1 MQKKKH
7 TVDILFLVCLFC
19 VFALSSLLVLVFG
32 ANSHQKNVEAAQKNY
47 NQRTSLLYL
56 AEKVRQNDVRGA
68 VRLGKVGES
77 DALVM
82 ETQIEGSAYE
92 TWIFL
97 NEGELREVMVRGG
110 SAVNPTDG
118 QPIMALS
125 DLDLELTDGFLTIC
139 VTDEEQ
145 NTSQLTLVLRCAEKR
160 GGVE

>member
-1 MQKKKH
+1 
-7 TVDILFLVCLFC
+7 
-19 VFALSSLLVLVFG
+19 
-32 ANSHQKNVEAAQKNY
+32 
-47 NQRTSLLYL
+47 
-56 AEKVRQNDVRGA
+56 
-68 VRLGKVGES
+68 
-77 DALVM
+77 M